1 MTCSGVP
8 DRSAAPRQG
17 PARRAAGGRRS
28 VVRRSVVVR
37 PVRQETRRFVSI
49 SSSFETTRADAVLR
63 RPRSD
68 EVVLRRG
75 GRSKSSLVDDRRSP
89 AGYEAVGLNE
99 TENPRPVEQ
108 GRGHAW
114 RRPAG
119 TVRAARGEPGL
130 CRRLAFVA
138 VGARLE
144 EGGAAIPVAG
154 AAGRR
159 RGVARR
165 RSRLFG

>member
-28 VVRRSVVVR
+28 VVVR

-49 SSSFETTRADAVLR
+49 SSSFETTWADAVLR

-68 EVVLRRG
+68 EVVLGRG

-99 TENPRPVEQ
+99 AEDPWPVGQ

-130 CRRLAFVA
+130 CRRLALVA

-165 RSRLFG
+165 RSRQLV